1 MSKLAVDSF
10 LELVRRSGLVDNS
23 QLERTLSVLDAEQAG
38 ESIADSRVM
47 AKRLVD
53 AGLLTDWQTQNLL
66 EGRYKRFFLG
76 KHKLLRHLGTGGMS
90 SVYLAEHV
98 MLRRREA
105 IKVLPQNKVD
115 DSSYLDRFLRE
126 AQAAAKLEHPN
137 IVRTYDIGCEDKT
150 YYIAMEFI
158 EGRDLYQ
165 RVKDDGPLGFE
176 VAAKYVCQGATGLA
190 HAHEKGLVHR
200 DVKPANLLVDAKG
213 TVKLLD
219 LGLALEKQASSL
231 TIAHGE
237 EVLGTADYCSPE
249 QAINSHDV
257 DARADIYSLGCTLYY
272 LLTGNPPFP
281 EGSLAQRLM
290 KHQLEQPK
298 SILEYRPETP
308 HDLVRICQKMMAK
321 KREDRFQSALEVR
334 QVLLNWLATRSGSK
348 SGVLARAPQP
358 GSGSSSSVLRG
369 GSSAGKNQA
378 LSDTATGKDVATFK
392 GPSSIVKPGATPRP
406 TTPHPTPLK
415 TPAAQTPGAKPT
427 AAPKPAPAPKSTV
440 PAKPVEPPSDF
451 DFPAD
456 LLGEINEG
464 VSLDAPPL
472 APAKSKKAPSV
483 WRTVMIGAAI
493 AIPLI
498 IVFALGYLLAKGG

>member
-23 QLERTLSVLDAEQAG
+23 QLERTLSVLDEEHPG
-38 ESIADSRVM
+38 ESTADSRVM

-90 SVYLAEHV
+90 SVYLAENV

-105 IKVLPQNKVD
+105 IKVLPQNKVE

-126 AQAAAKLEHPN
+126 AQAAAKLAHPN
-137 IVRTYDIGCEDKT
+137 IVHTYDIGCEDKT

-165 RVKDDGPLGFE
+165 RVRDDGVLGFE
-176 VAAKYVCQGATGLA
+176 VAAKFICQAATGLA

-272 LLTGNPPFP
+272 VLTGYPPFP
-281 EGSLAQRLM
+281 EGSLAQRLV

-321 KREDRFQSALEVR
+321 KREERYQTALEVR
-334 QVLLNWLATRSGSK
+334 QVLLNWLATRSSGN
-348 SGVLARAPQP
+348 SGVLVRSPQT

-369 GSSAGKNQA
+369 SGSSVGKNQA
-378 LSDTATGKDVATFK
+378 LSDTATGKDSATYK
-392 GPSSIVKPGATPRP
+392 GPSPIVKPGST
-406 TTPHPTPLK
+406 PTPLK
-415 TPAAQTPGAKPT
+415 TPVAKAPGAKP
-427 AAPKPAPAPKSTV
+427 V
-440 PAKPVEPPSDF
+440 PAKPQTASKPVEPPADF

-464 VSLDAPPL
+464 VTLDAPAL
-472 APAKSKKAPSV
+472 APARTKKNESV
-483 WRTVMIGAAI
+483 GKTILIGAAV
-493 AIPLI
+493 AALI
-498 IVFALGYLLAKGG
+498 LLGALGGWLLSG

>member
-10 LELVRRSGLVDNS
+10 LDLVRRSGLVDNS
-23 QLERTLSVLDAEQAG
+23 QLERSLYALEAEYPGETL
-38 ESIADSRVM
+38 DSRMM
-47 AKRLVD
+47 AKRLVEV
-53 AGLLTDWQTQNLL
+53 GLLTDWQTQNLL

-105 IKVLPQNKVD
+105 IKVLPQNRVD

-150 YYIAMEFI
+150 YYIAMEYI

-165 RVKDDGPLGFE
+165 YVKDEGPLQFE
-176 VAAKYVCQGATGLA
+176 VAAKYICQAATGLA

-200 DVKPANLLVDAKG
+200 DVKPANLLVDPKG

-219 LGLALEKQASSL
+219 LGLARFESEQASSL
-231 TIAHGE
+231 TVSHGE
-237 EVLGTADYCSPE
+237 EILGTADYISPE

-257 DARADIYSLGCTLYY
+257 DGRADVYSLGCTLYFV
-272 LLTGNPPFP
+272 LTGSPPFP

-298 SILEYRPETP
+298 GILEMRPETP
-308 HDLVRICQKMMAK
+308 HDLVKICQKMMAK
-321 KREDRFQSALEVR
+321 KREERYQSALEVR
-334 QVLLNWLATRSGSK
+334 QALLAWLATRSSGS
-348 SGVLARAPQP
+348 SGILSRSPQT

-369 GSSAGKNQA
+369 SSSGTSKNPA
-378 LSDTATGKDVATFK
+378 LTDTATGKDGATFK
-392 GPSSIVKPGATPRP
+392 GPNPLAKPAGSPGKA
-406 TTPHPTPLK
+406 
-415 TPAAQTPGAKPT
+415 PAAKLHP
-427 AAPKPAPAPKSTV
+427 
-440 PAKPVEPPSDF
+440 PAKPAAAASEF
-451 DFPAD
+451 DFPDD
-456 LLGEINEG
+456 LLGDINANAALE
-464 VSLDAPPL
+464 
-472 APAKSKKAPSV
+472 APALGPPRSKKNVSV
-483 WRTVMIGAAI
+483 WWTIVIGVAI
-493 AIPLI
+493 AIPAI
-498 IVFALGYLLAKGG
+498 ILVTIGYFLGGR